1 MVGKITII
9 FLISMVRLKEHF
21 GNDKFS
27 EVLKMDEKYEYMI
40 THSERRGVK
49 LSLEEMN
56 TLGSHGWENYAVYL
70 DEDDDPVL
78 LWKRAFKFRKQD

>member
-1 MVGKITII
+1 MVGRTTGTPPILMAGLT
-9 FLISMVRLKEHF
+9 LCSGSDLL
-21 GNDKFS
+21 S
-27 EVLKMDEKYEYMI
+27 EVTKMDEKYEYMI
-40 THSERRGVK
+40 THRKHRGDE